1 MLQLVIQSEKACFV
15 GNDSGISEVTLVV
28 GAEITLLMIE
38 GEVAEDPHLGTAA
51 SSLQKRERPRR
62 EQRLSKVGK

>member
-1 MLQLVIQSEKACFV
+1 M
-15 GNDSGISEVTLVV
+15 TLVV

>member
-1 MLQLVIQSEKACFV
+1 M
-15 GNDSGISEVTLVV
+15 TLVV

-51 SSLQKRERPRR
+51 SSLQKRGTTS